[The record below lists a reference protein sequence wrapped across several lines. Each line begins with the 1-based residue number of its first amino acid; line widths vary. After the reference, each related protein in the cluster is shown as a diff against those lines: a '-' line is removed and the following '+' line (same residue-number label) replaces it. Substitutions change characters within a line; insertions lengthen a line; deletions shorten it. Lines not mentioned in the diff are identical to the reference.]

1 MGAAWGCLLSCSC
14 TYSLVPALLC
24 SSCVLLGAATAAA
37 AAASGTWNLQ
47 SLPFPFPR
55 APTLHPHTTPQSGV
69 PTPSILILSPAY
81 SYSLP
86 TSRASELPRQPS
98 TLNSP
103 SPSFRFGQ
111 QTPSDFWRSIVGRP
125 RPVFPQFPI
134 DSPVPDL
141 STTTPRA
148 NLGVLTPSL
157 ALELGLGSPSLLQTS
172 TTTLEGP
179 DSIFCPESQTHL
191 HSATSHH
198 RSAAAAHSVRYQLV
212 SVRVNTTGHSR
223 LGSSYRSCNGF
234 QGTLQPSTHHPL
246 PAPAPAMIWLQNCAL
261 LHRAQPADYH
271 CQQFLREYK
280 LVVVGGG
287 GVGKSCLTI
296 QLIQSHFV
304 DEYDPT
310 IEGMSHANPIP
321 AGCIN

>member
-1 MGAAWGCLLSCSC
+1 MPRYMLQRPERPCGGQSAHTSRRQPARDSQRDLTDPDGCGSCWGAALLLLLLLFAPASCSSCSC
-14 TYSLVPALLC
+14 W
-24 SSCVLLGAATAAA
+24 GAATAAA

-98 TLNSP
+98 TLDSP

-111 QTPSDFWRSIVGRP
+111 QTPSDFWRSIVGHP
-125 RPVFPQFPI
+125 RQVLPI
-134 DSPVPDL
+134 DQPVPGL
-141 STTTPRA
+141 STTPRT

-157 ALELGLGSPSLLQTS
+157 ALEFGLGSPSLLQTS

-191 HSATSHH
+191 HSPTPHH
-198 RSAAAAHSVRYQLV
+198 RSAA
-212 SVRVNTTGHSR
+212 
-223 LGSSYRSCNGF
+223 
-234 QGTLQPSTHHPL
+234 P
-246 PAPAPAMIWLQNCAL
+246 
-261 LHRAQPADYH
+261 
-271 CQQFLREYK
+271 
-280 LVVVGGG
+280 
-287 GVGKSCLTI
+287 
-296 QLIQSHFV
+296 
-304 DEYDPT
+304 
-310 IEGMSHANPIP
+310 PILF
-321 AGCIN
+321 GIN